1 MWKSYLQMAKK
12 EAASVTLQKMV
23 TALEADRQSAKEDF
37 HEGIADI
44 KEYIRPVNIVK
55 TVANGLLSRFTRKRR
70 ARQAAKLTNT
80 TTRKTSR
87 FAGLVKFAFPYM
99 ASFITD
105 KIKNRWKD

>member
-1 MWKSYLQMAKK
+1 MAKK

-23 TALEADRQSAKEDF
+23 TALEADKQTARENF
-37 HEGIADI
+37 HEGIAEI
-44 KEYIRPVNIVK
+44 KEYMRPVNIAK

-70 ARQAAKLTNT
+70 SRNAEKIRST
-80 TTRKTSR
+80 TSRKSTR
-87 FAGLVKFAFPYM
+87 FAGLVKFAFPFV